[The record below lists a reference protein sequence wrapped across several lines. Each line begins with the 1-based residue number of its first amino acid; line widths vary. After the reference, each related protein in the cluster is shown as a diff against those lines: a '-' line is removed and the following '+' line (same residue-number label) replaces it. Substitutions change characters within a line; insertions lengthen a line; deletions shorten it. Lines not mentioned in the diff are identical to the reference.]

1 MTLRLLSE
9 NHLEFLRLKGAC
21 TGPSE
26 STLVKMSHCWK
37 SHVVAQLCILHT
49 AVSLLLNKSMY
60 SETAIAVT
68 GVLCYVI
75 ESYIP
80 LRSGDLCPRLMTFA
94 NRLMTFASCLDLG
107 QDRQYVSGPT
117 YIRLIWAQS
126 I

>member
-1 MTLRLLSE
+1 M
-9 NHLEFLRLKGAC
+9 
-21 TGPSE
+21 
-26 STLVKMSHCWK
+26 
-37 SHVVAQLCILHT
+37 AQLLCILHT

-68 GVLCYVI
+68 GVLCYVN

-94 NRLMTFASCLDLG
+94 NRLMTFANCLDLG